1 MVKIKP
7 RIVIDEKKNYII
19 LSKKTDQRRVF
30 VLLYNNYNKTIMI
43 NEVRKNNIRQM
54 VA

>member
-1 MVKIKP
+1 MVKILP
-7 RIVIDEKKNYII
+7 RIVTDEKNYII
-19 LSKKTDQRRVF
+19 LSKKTDQHRVF

-43 NEVRKNNIRQM
+43 NEVRKNNIRQA